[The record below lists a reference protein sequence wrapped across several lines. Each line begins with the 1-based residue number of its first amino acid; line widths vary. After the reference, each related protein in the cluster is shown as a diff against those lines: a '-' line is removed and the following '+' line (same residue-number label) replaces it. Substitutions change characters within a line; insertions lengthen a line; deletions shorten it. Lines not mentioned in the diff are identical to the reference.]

1 MIFITRRELDFYAKS
16 NSRRRER
23 DMNLCESINKIYPQ
37 KMRLNIIKDLLL
49 CRKK

>member
-1 MIFITRRELDFYAKS
+1 MIFITRRELDFNAKS
-16 NSRRRER
+16 NSRRSER
-23 DMNLCESINKIYPQ
+23 DMNLRESIKIVYPQ